1 MVRLINIVLLYC
13 FFNTC
18 LAQVI
23 NIESKRFIKDTN
35 GFVGNANLN
44 FSINQNVQ
52 QVMSLGINVHAQYL
66 HNKQRILAISDLLF
80 IKAGEKNFVN
90 AGYQHLRYNYKIVNR
105 LTLEAFVQAQYNL
118 ALLLNRRYLSGI
130 GPRFKIIKKHKV
142 KLYAGSLYMYEFQ
155 SQNNDSL
162 QEYNHRVSS
171 YFTLNVAL
179 KSIDFVTTT
188 YFQPNINEVED
199 YRIANDSSFELQ
211 INKSLNFRAG
221 INLLYDTRQ
230 PRGIPALSY
239 IFKNGITFKF

>member
-1 MVRLINIVLLYC
+1 MIKLINIILFSF

-35 GFVGNANLN
+35 GFVGSAHLN
-44 FSINQNVQ
+44 FAINQNVQ
-52 QVMSLGINVHAQYL
+52 QVMSLGINIHAQYL
-66 HNKQRILAISDLLF
+66 HNKHRILAISDLLF
-80 IKAGEKNFVN
+80 IKAGDKNFVN
-90 AGYQHLRYNYKIVNR
+90 AGYQHLRYNYKIANR
-105 LTLEAFVQAQYNL
+105 LTIEAFVQAQYNL
-118 ALLLNRRYLSGI
+118 ALLLNRRYLSGV
-130 GPRFKIIKKHKV
+130 GPRFKIIKRQNV

-155 SQNNDSL
+155 SQNNDSM

-171 YFTLNVAL
+171 YFTLNVAF

-188 YFQPNINEVED
+188 YFQPNINEFED
-199 YRIANDSSFELQ
+199 YRLANDSSFELQ

-230 PRGIPALSY
+230 PKGIPALSY